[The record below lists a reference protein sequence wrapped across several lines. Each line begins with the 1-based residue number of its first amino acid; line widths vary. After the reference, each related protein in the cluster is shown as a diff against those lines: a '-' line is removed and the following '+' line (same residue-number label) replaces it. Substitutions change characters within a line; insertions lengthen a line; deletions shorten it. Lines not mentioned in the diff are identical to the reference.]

1 MRIFARRL
9 DTHTIYVFENKNAL
23 IRFAGKDGTIKE
35 LLASVGM
42 ERIKASKYEGCFT
55 RSIRDE
61 SKIL

>member
-9 DTHTIYVFENKNAL
+9 DTYRIYVFENKNAL
-23 IRFAGKDGTIKE
+23 IKFAGKDGTIKE

-42 ERIKASKYEGCFT
+42 ERIKADKYEGCFK

-61 SKIL
+61 